1 MAPGLRGHRESYENP
16 VSRNTEVRV
25 DLERISLAIEKDLLR
40 RFDALLES
48 RKLGNRSEVVR
59 DLMRR
64 RLVEEEAGGDDEVV
78 GTLTLVYDH
87 GQRELTDRLV
97 EAGHHHHARV
107 LSTLHVHLD
116 DRLCLEVQALRGTP
130 GELRH
135 LADHVLALKGVKH
148 GQLVVSSARLWRTKG
163 RHAHDHAHGHGA
175 PRTRRG
181 RGRRSRSP
189 QRKTP

>member
-1 MAPGLRGHRESYENP
+1 M
-16 VSRNTEVRV
+16 

-97 EAGHHHHARV
+97 ETGHHHHARV

-148 GQLVVSSARLWRTKG
+148 GQLVVSSARLWRTKT
-163 RHAHDHAHGHGA
+163 RHAHGHARGA
-175 PRTRRG
+175 PRARRG
-181 RGRRSRSP
+181 RGLRPTSP
-189 QRKTP
+189 ERKTP